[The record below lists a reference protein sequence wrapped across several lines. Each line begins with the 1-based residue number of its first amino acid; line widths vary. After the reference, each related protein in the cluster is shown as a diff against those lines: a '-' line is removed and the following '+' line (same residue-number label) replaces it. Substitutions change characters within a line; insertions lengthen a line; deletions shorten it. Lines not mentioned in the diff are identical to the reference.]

1 MSFCGT
7 IEHRRSNEFLTL
19 ALHCIVLYDPLLAIE
34 DARYEGK
41 RGKKRTSRKRRGEQ
55 QPVTETGQLQMFP
68 LTNEQREEY
77 ASFAKTLQYF
87 LDSYREDVTKTK
99 PKTGEKMWGAGGRLD
114 GLDYCDYEF
123 YDFWYGMIKRDEAKF
138 EEQTKALAA
147 LGEGV
152 LPGDCKP
159 TIDFLSSVNGWAL
172 HRHEDARR
180 GCF

>member
-7 IEHRRSNEFLTL
+7 IEHNRGARFLTL
-19 ALHCIVLYDPLLAIE
+19 ALHCIVLNDPLLAIE
-34 DARYEGK
+34 DARYEG
-41 RGKKRTSRKRRGEQ
+41 REGRKRTSRKRRSE
-55 QPVTETGQLQMFP
+55 PVTEAGQLQMFP
-68 LTNEQREEY
+68 LTTEQRAEY
-77 ASFAKTLQYF
+77 AKLAKTMRYF

-99 PKTGEKMWGAGGRLD
+99 PKTGQRMFGEGGRLD
-114 GLDYCDYEF
+114 GLEYCDYEF

-138 EEQTKALAA
+138 EEQAEALAK

-152 LPGDCKP
+152 VPDDCKP

-172 HRHEDARR
+172 HRHEDSRG